1 MFVVWGIFLF
11 KVSIFY
17 WMNDDNIGSCKKKK
31 YNKVRNVILI
41 NFWCVIIF
49 VYLIKMCRK

>member
-17 WMNDDNIGSCKKKK
+17 GMNDDNIGSCKKK

>member
-17 WMNDDNIGSCKKKK
+17 GMNDDNIGSCKK
-31 YNKVRNVILI
+31 N
-41 NFWCVIIF
+41 IIK
-49 VYLIKMCRK
+49 LGM